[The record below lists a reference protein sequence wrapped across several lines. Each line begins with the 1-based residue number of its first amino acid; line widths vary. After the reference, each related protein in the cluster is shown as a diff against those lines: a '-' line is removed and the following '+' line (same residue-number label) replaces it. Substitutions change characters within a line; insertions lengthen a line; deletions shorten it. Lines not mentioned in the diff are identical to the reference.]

1 MDGGLQDL
9 LTDLFQNSP
18 KVSISHTTM
27 TFQWLV
33 LCLVF
38 SNFLMSWRGRSQYTI
53 QSLPHSFLILRCSNV
68 PSFQSKDTLVSS
80 YLYREVFWKAIQVE
94 PRWFQLTSEQGQETE
109 PVVFIHS
116 FQRALGRGVWIGLAN
131 YFCSVGKLLSF
142 SPDSSNREAKTK
154 GPTTV
159 FHWFDHKSGSQAKF
173 NHRL

>member
-80 YLYREVFWKAIQVE
+80 TYTGRFFWKAIQ
-94 PRWFQLTSEQGQETE
+94 TE
-109 PVVFIHS
+109 PGGFNLLQNKAKRLSLWFSVHS

-131 YFCSVGKLLSF
+131 YFCSVGKLCP
-142 SPDSSNREAKTK
+142 SP
-154 GPTTV
+154 
-159 FHWFDHKSGSQAKF
+159 QII
-173 NHRL
+173 